1 MKRVSGMKDVAA
13 RVRVMALTSLLS
25 VIVATAALAGEG
37 FGMMKKSVILNRSLP
52 AQVRLAGTRIHVHVT
67 AQKKSNAS
75 IAERMQTELEAEL
88 LGNDPALT
96 IDAKNPTTLIE
107 VIILRNDYSD
117 SSESRQETRGQQ
129 TSTSGHN
136 PFKVGIGQK
145 EVKYKVVRHAFT
157 VTLKAHDTRANRTI
171 LADTVTKNYSQSF
184 EDGNGAPDENTLE
197 DSDMTQVAADIV
209 RKLTPTKE
217 AITILLPRGRLEDA
231 SPYGEAG
238 MWNKYLDVMLG
249 LPKMPNPI
257 DESYHQYAQGVAYEA
272 LAYSSD
278 DFDAALKYLEKAA
291 TFYNDAAEANPKE
304 VNFILSSK
312 PSSLLGRAETAAGH
326 MVPVLAQHKGE
337 KKQPVILQ
345 APLGRVQA
353 ALVQYQKL
361 KEVLGGTPKVSE
373 KGGSKG

>member
-1 MKRVSGMKDVAA
+1 
-13 RVRVMALTSLLS
+13 
-25 VIVATAALAGEG
+25 
-37 FGMMKKSVILNRSLP
+37 
-52 AQVRLAGTRIHVHVT
+52 
-67 AQKKSNAS
+67 
-75 IAERMQTELEAEL
+75 
-88 LGNDPALT
+88 
-96 IDAKNPTTLIE
+96 
-107 VIILRNDYSD
+107 
-117 SSESRQETRGQQ
+117 
-129 TSTSGHN
+129 
-136 PFKVGIGQK
+136 
-145 EVKYKVVRHAFT
+145 
-157 VTLKAHDTRANRTI
+157 
-171 LADTVTKNYSQSF
+171 
-184 EDGNGAPDENTLE
+184 
-197 DSDMTQVAADIV
+197 
-209 RKLTPTKE
+209 
-217 AITILLPRGRLEDA
+217 
-231 SPYGEAG
+231 

-249 LPKMPNPI
+249 LPKLPNPI

-361 KEVLGGTPKVSE
+361 KEVLGGAPKAGE
-373 KGGSKG
+373 KSGGKEAKSDVLTNDAIVDMLRAGLPEEVITTTIDSSAHRALDASPKGLIQLSDAKASPALLRHVQEIATKGSAPSKRKKGN